1 MPIDIYLYDDYRKVL
16 ADLWEQRKASQP
28 GLTHRVFA
36 HDAGFSNPGFL
47 GDVISGRRKL
57 SPEALLKM
65 AKAFALRGGEAE
77 FFKLLV
83 RHNQAKETEERQD
96 LWRQILSRRSRAS
109 FTRMNP
115 ALVRYYQ
122 DYRYPLVRTAL
133 QCMDWH
139 GDAAQLATFVDPPMP
154 PAVATRIAND
164 LKTWGLVAVD
174 EKGRWKPTSD
184 FVEPP
189 PTLGE
194 QVRELNRTWISH
206 GAEAIARF
214 PAQQRHVSTMLL
226 SVSAQTAQE
235 VRRRIE
241 TFRSELF
248 ELLRADK
255 KPDRLL
261 QLSIQYFPRSRDRG
275 AS

>member
-16 ADLWEQRKASQP
+16 ADLWEHRKATQP

-36 HDAGFSNPGFL
+36 REVGFSNPGFL
-47 GDVISGRRKL
+47 GDVVAGRRKL
-57 SPEALLKM
+57 SPDAVLKM
-65 AKAFALRGGEAE
+65 VRGFGLRGGEAE

-83 RHNQAKETEERQD
+83 RHNQTRESQERQD
-96 LWRQILSRRSRAS
+96 IWRQILGRRSRAS

-133 QCMDWH
+133 QCMDWR
-139 GDAAQLATFVDPPMP
+139 GDSAQLATFVDPPMA

-164 LKTWGLVAVD
+164 LKTWGLVVVD

-194 QVRELNRTWISH
+194 QVRELNRTWIGH

-214 PAQQRHVSTMLL
+214 PVDRRHISTMLL

-235 VRRRIE
+235 VRRRVE

-255 KPDRLL
+255 KPDRVL
-261 QLSIQYFPRSRDRG
+261 QLSIQYFPRSRDRE
-275 AS
+275 AT